1 MSLRQVTLGVVGGG
15 KVSDNLVC
23 DALNEHFAFG
33 PEDAEGYFAKSPEF
47 EVHLAFPVGPD
58 RFTEGIRAVWQWAVR
73 TETPF
78 LAITDGREFE
88 ASQAIQETL
97 LDTDDW
103 QISRTPDTAVI
114 DVLRRAPNPMLLVL
128 TEDGQ
133 YTSFL
138 REITAQALAGGI
150 PAYDL
155 SRALLEQGW
164 QDIGIDPADVPQVRQ
179 EQSPAPDPVLIGY
192 LLTDTEH
199 TAVTVALADSYA
211 LITEFQQV
219 ARGVDA
225 LAPKLAEAERILRQ
239 LQPAAPAAPAAT
251 GGALT
256 LVTEPAADAPDD
268 EAPAQEPEAGSG
280 VRMRTEIKD
289 PETGQWRPAGRGR
302 PKAGVETRRV
312 PR

>member
-15 KVSDNLVC
+15 KVSDHLVC
-23 DALNEHFAFG
+23 DTLNEHFAFG
-33 PEDAEGYFAKSPEF
+33 PEDAEGYFAKSTEF
-47 EVHLAFPVGPD
+47 EVHLAFPVGPE

-97 LDTDDW
+97 LDGDDW
-103 QISRTPDTAVI
+103 QISRTPDTALI
-114 DVLRRAPNPMLLVL
+114 EVLHRAPNPMLLVL

-133 YTSFL
+133 YTAHL
-138 REITAQALAGGI
+138 REITTQALAGGI
-150 PAYDL
+150 PVYDL

-164 QDIGIDPADVPQVRQ
+164 QDIDVDPADVLPQ
-179 EQSPAPDPVLIGY
+179 PAAPDPVPAPTGY
-192 LLTDTEH
+192 RLTDTEH
-199 TAVTVALADSYA
+199 TAVTLALADSYA

-225 LAPKLAEAERILRQ
+225 LTPKLADAERILRQ
-239 LQPAAPAAPAAT
+239 LQPAAPAAPATTTA
-251 GGALT
+251 A
-256 LVTEPAADAPDD
+256 VTEPDTETRHGDTPVQEAEPAAGGRAL
-268 EAPAQEPEAGSG
+268 
-280 VRMRTEIKD
+280 RMRTEVWD
-289 PETGQWRPAGRGR
+289 EDAGQWRPAGRGR
-302 PKAGVETRRV
+302 PKAGSTTRRV